1 MFLLFSVRTEM
12 NSFWLLLFIVNFYSR
27 INIFNIVFSNMI
39 RVVSDNILRICIQES
54 LLILKFRVLLQT
66 LSEYN
71 NLLVAKKFTRL
82 VQGNICVQDEDM
94 VNPMYTL
101 ALIQHHVERIS
112 YKTNLSYQIVSPY
125 Y

>member
-1 MFLLFSVRTEM
+1 
-12 NSFWLLLFIVNFYSR
+12 
-27 INIFNIVFSNMI
+27 MI